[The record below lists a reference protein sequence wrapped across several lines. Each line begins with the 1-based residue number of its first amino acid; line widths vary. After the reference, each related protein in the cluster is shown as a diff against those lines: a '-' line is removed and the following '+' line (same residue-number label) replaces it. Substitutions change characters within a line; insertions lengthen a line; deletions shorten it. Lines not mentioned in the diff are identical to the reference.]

1 MVGPADYNMAL
12 GLGRGDAVRSALVA
26 GGIPAENNL
35 GAMYAY
41 GLGVP
46 QDDELAK
53 WWDLRASAREF
64 APAQYKLANMYLSGR
79 GAKFTTAPHAQ
90 TG

>member
-1 MVGPADYNMAL
+1 MVGPAVHNMAL
-12 GLGRGDAVRSALVA
+12 GLRHGDAVRSALVA

-46 QDDELAK
+46 QDYELAK
-53 WWDLRASAREF
+53 WWDLRASAREY
-64 APAQYKLANMYLSGR
+64 APAQYKLGR
-79 GAKFTTAPHAQ
+79 VVNSAKRRWP
-90 TG
+90 